1 MLEVYRLAFFCAFFY
16 GNVDCAPVPE
26 YIVYPKLLEAREING
41 QKVLHIEDGLTLTL
55 EKLSV
60 LADSLVFTEKNDGVA
75 TETIM
80 NGTELEENL
89 YQDRGKMAAVSVE
102 EVDDTI
108 QVMGVLND
116 KLRIAPLPLMTR
128 SEEGYLA
135 HRIYEVEPSRNHE
148 ENDADTLPEQE
159 ARTKGQTRSASMKHV
174 PDPFLVEVHVMVDEH
189 HYKVFRRRE
198 DLVTYLAVTIAL
210 VNLRYEDTSGLN
222 IQFLLTSIQKEQRFA
237 RRFVEYDIDWPKA
250 NRTYADAN
258 TTFDDLLE
266 KYGRSPADITVAVT
280 GLVLADAYDPF
291 TKDDVRVLGQAR
303 LGGVCNVNYSMV
315 MVEDVPMS
323 FGMVSLLPHE
333 LGHALGAPHDGLI
346 YTWNKR
352 LSPRLDCR
360 KNRKGSNYGHFIM
373 HPSEPGNVKFSNCSK
388 EHMIAFISTLP
399 TSCFELK
406 SKQNCTTDVKELP
419 GVSVN
424 LTNICKLA
432 HPNFLRWNVQRF
444 EENCRFQ
451 CCSPRSLE
459 GNDLACG
466 AEHFLPDGA
475 DCGHGRRCVKG
486 TCGYYDEYGAPTTP
500 RQIA

>member
-1 MLEVYRLAFFCAFFY
+1 MLEVYRLAFFCAIFY
-16 GNVDCAPVPE
+16 GDVDCAPFPE
-26 YIVYPKLLEAREING
+26 NIVYPKLLEAREING
-41 QKVLHIEDGLTLTL
+41 QKVLHIKDGLTLTL
-55 EKLSV
+55 KKLSV

-89 YQDRGKMAAVSVE
+89 YQDREKSAAVALE
-102 EVDDTI
+102 ERDDTI
-108 QVMGVLND
+108 KVMGVLND
-116 KLRIAPLPLMTR
+116 KLRIAPLPFMTR
-128 SEEGYLA
+128 SEEGHLA
-135 HRIYEVEPSRNHE
+135 HRIYEMEPSRNHK
-148 ENDADTLPEQE
+148 ENDAALPDTLPEQQ
-159 ARTKGQTRSASMKHV
+159 ARTKKQTHAASMNHV
-174 PDPFLVEVHVMVDEH
+174 QDPFLVEVHVMVDEH

-198 DLVTYLAVTIAL
+198 DLVTYLALTIAL
-210 VNLRYEDTSGLN
+210 VNMRYEDTSSPN

-303 LGGVCNVNYSMV
+303 LGGVCNVNSSMV

-346 YTWNKR
+346 HTWNKR
-352 LSPRLDCR
+352 LSPRHDCSE
-360 KNRKGSNYGHFIM
+360 KRKGSNYGHFIM

-432 HPNFLRWNVQRF
+432 HPNFLKWNVQRV
-444 EENCRFQ
+444 RITI
-451 CCSPRSLE
+451 
-459 GNDLACG
+459 
-466 AEHFLPDGA
+466 HFLSHTD
-475 DCGHGRRCVKG
+475 V
-486 TCGYYDEYGAPTTP
+486 TV
-500 RQIA
+500 QL